1 MRIILLGPPGAGKG
15 TQAALMVQKL
25 SVPHIST
32 GDIFRKAISE
42 ETPLGKKAKEY
53 IDQGQLVPDEVTVG
67 IIRERIAQDDCREGF
82 LLDGFP
88 RTKVQAKA
96 LAEILTGMGITLD
109 AVINLDVPRELLM
122 ARLTGRRICRSC
134 GTAYH
139 LVFSPPPADGVCGK
153 CGGELYQRSDDTEET
168 VGSRLTVYEN
178 QTAPLIAYY
187 SELGLLRKVPGDGPI
202 GQVLLAIGKSLGR
215 SWA

>member
-15 TQAALMVQKL
+15 TQAALMVQKM

-32 GDIFRKAISE
+32 GDIFRKAIGE
-42 ETPLGKKAKEY
+42 GTPLGVKAKSY
-53 IDQGQLVPDEVTVG
+53 IDQGQLVPDEVTIG
-67 IIRERIAQDDCREGF
+67 IVRERIAQADCQAGF

-88 RTKVQAKA
+88 RTVAQAEA
-96 LAEILTGMGITLD
+96 LDAILSDMGISLD
-109 AVINLDVPRELLM
+109 AVINMDVPHQLLM
-122 ARLTGRRICRSC
+122 DRLTGRRICKSC

-139 LVFSPPPADGVCGK
+139 LEFNPPPAAGVCGK
-153 CGGELYQRSDDTEET
+153 CGGELYQRSDDTAET

-187 SELGLLRKVPGDGPI
+187 GEKGLLRKVPGDGPI
-202 GQVLLAIGKSLGR
+202 DQVLTAIGKSLGR